1 MLNRID
7 DMAKMIIIISLALT
21 ISCAEQKNLN
31 SQIKSADKSETKSD
45 LVANPINE
53 LSYTILRELPHDT
66 EAFTQGLYYLKGFL
80 YESTGQYRKS
90 SLRKIDAGTGN
101 ILKMEKV
108 DNSYFAEGLTIF
120 KNKIYQLTWISNT
133 GFIYDLS
140 TMNQTGTFH
149 YYGEGWGITNDEN
162 SLIISDGTNG
172 LRFLNPRTFVLEN
185 TIFVTDQNSNPVS
198 NLNELEM
205 IDGYI
210 WANVWMQNYIVRIDA
225 TSGKVVSRLDLSE
238 LRNKITITPE
248 TDVLNGIAYDK
259 VKDEFYVTGKNWN
272 KIFVIKV
279 N

>member
-1 MLNRID
+1 
-7 DMAKMIIIISLALT
+7 
-21 ISCAEQKNLN
+21 
-31 SQIKSADKSETKSD
+31 
-45 LVANPINE
+45 
-53 LSYTILRELPHDT
+53 
-66 EAFTQGLYYLKGFL
+66 
-80 YESTGQYRKS
+80 
-90 SLRKIDAGTGN
+90 
-101 ILKMEKV
+101 
-108 DNSYFAEGLTIF
+108 
-120 KNKIYQLTWISNT
+120 
-133 GFIYDLS
+133 
-140 TMNQTGTFH
+140 MNQTGTFH

-210 WANVWMQNYIVRIDA
+210 WANVWMQNYIVRIDG

-259 VKDEFYVTGKNWN
+259 EKDEFYVTGKNWN

>member
-7 DMAKMIIIISLALT
+7 YMAKIIIIISLALT

-66 EAFTQGLYYLKGFL
+66 EAFTQGLYYLNGFL

-101 ILKMEKV
+101 ILKIEKV

-140 TMNQTGTFH
+140 TMNQTGKFH

-210 WANVWMQNYIVRIDA
+210 WANVWMQNYIVRIDS